1 VTSLYSRALFALL
14 ILLVP
19 LQALAQ
25 ARLEAD
31 GTELVLVHEDG
42 RTLRSRELQ
51 GATLHVGGTEI
62 VVASVEEDP
71 RSVGGRVWLH
81 RFLVRRR
88 DGSTRDYCEP
98 DADGRRAGFPLP
110 DGRGGFELTCTNG
123 AKAKCVRWGYRPWDE
138 RPGGPPLRALHRA
151 CIHMTRADYG
161 GDGATATRDGT
172 RIDLYDRFG
181 IQKANYEFPLA
192 FESAWGVDGAICV
205 AHPRIAELL
214 SLDDLARRYPRLA
227 RRLGPVE
234 CTEEIA
240 RGNAAAI
247 LFTRSAAGD

>member
-1 VTSLYSRALFALL
+1 VTSLGSRALFALS

-19 LQALAQ
+19 MPVLAQ

-31 GTELVLVHEDG
+31 GSELVLVREDG
-42 RTLRSRELQ
+42 RTLRSKELV
-51 GATLHVGGTEI
+51 GATLHVGGAEI
-62 VVASVEEDP
+62 LVASVEEDP
-71 RSVGGRVWLH
+71 RAVGGRVWLH
-81 RFLVRRR
+81 RFLVRQR
-88 DGSTRDYCEP
+88 DGGTRDYCDP
-98 DADGRRAGFPLP
+98 DADGLRAGFPLP

-181 IQKANYEFPLA
+181 IQQANYEFPLA
-192 FESAWGVDGAICV
+192 FESAWGVDGALCV
-205 AHPRIAELL
+205 ARPRIAELL
-214 SLDDLARRYPRLA
+214 SLDDLARRYQSLVG
-227 RRLGPVE
+227 RLGPTA

-240 RGNAAAI
+240 RRDPAAI
-247 LFTRSAAGD
+247 LFTRSARAD